1 MTKFCVSRFAF
12 VQLMLILAY
21 AFQCLLFRVAGVEDS
36 YVTLLQYEFLAV
48 YAWSLWSASKET
60 GFFNLYVMFLLTSG
74 VFLYSRIV
82 LDVFGMFEWYWANK
96 WTDFYFSMP
105 IRYRILSFLIWTLLF
120 THLGALLGKRYLRY
134 RQIEF
139 PYSPFLDKVSTWLFL
154 AAVPGTLTKYL
165 IQLKFILSRGYLAVY
180 DGSLSHISYPIW
192 TTGAIS
198 LMEAA
203 YCLFLAS
210 RPSRKKFFIIS
221 SIFFILK
228 IIDVMKGGRAK
239 LFLPVIF
246 ISWYYYSFLKNG
258 RSISLMKAALFSFAG
273 IFIAQVLVQVRAG
286 NDFVLGNMGDL
297 ITLFFSQQGVSLLVL
312 GYMVHYESLFVN
324 HGAPYVLYPLVFW
337 ETFRGQSLDTVQ
349 HTVSLG
355 HKLTYFLAP
364 DAYLDGQG
372 IGSSHLAEFWD
383 LGWPG
388 ALSMCLLLGYG
399 IRYFEKAVRRSRTV
413 MYLSFIL
420 VPTIVYMP
428 RASAFPALMP
438 ILLALLFYWIVVTW
452 WNRRRRRA
460 EGDVAA
466 AAENMLNR

>member
-1 MTKFCVSRFAF
+1 MTKLCVSRFAF
-12 VQLMLILAY
+12 VQLIFILTY
-21 AFQCLLFRVAGVEDS
+21 AFQSILFRVAGVEDS
-36 YVTLLQYEFLAV
+36 HVTLLQYEFLAV
-48 YAWSLWSASKET
+48 YVWSLWSASKET

-82 LDVFGMFEWYWANK
+82 LDAFGMFEWYWANK
-96 WTDFYFSMP
+96 WTDFYFP
-105 IRYRILSFLIWTLLF
+105 ADVRYKILSFLIWTLLF
-120 THLGALLGKRYLRY
+120 THLGALLGKRYLVY

-139 PYSPFLDKVSTWLFL
+139 PHSPFLDKLSSGLFL

-165 IQLKFILSRGYLAVY
+165 IQLKFIMSQGYLAVY
-180 DGSLSHISYPIW
+180 DGSMSRLSYPVW

-210 RPSRKKFFIIS
+210 RPSKKKFFIIS
-221 SIFFILK
+221 SIFFALK
-228 IIDVMKGGRAK
+228 IVDVMKGGRAK
-239 LFLPVIF
+239 LFLPFIF
-246 ISWYYYSFLKNG
+246 VTWYYYSFLKEG
-258 RSISLMKAALFSFAG
+258 RSISLIKAALFGLGG
-273 IFIAQVLVQVRAG
+273 IFIAQVLVQVRVG
-286 NDFVLGNMGDL
+286 NDFVMGNMGDL

-364 DAYLDGQG
+364 EAYLDGQG
-372 IGSSHLAEFWD
+372 IGSSHIAEFWD
-383 LGWPG
+383 LGWLG
-388 ALSMCLLLGYG
+388 AVLMSFLLGYG
-399 IRYFEKAVRRSRTV
+399 IRYFEKAVRRSRTI

-420 VPTIVYMP
+420 VPAIVYMP
-428 RASAFPALMP
+428 RASFFPALMP
-438 ILLALLFYWIVVTW
+438 ILVALLFYWVIITW

-460 EGDVAA
+460 TGDI
-466 AAENMLNR
+466 AAEAENTLNR